1 MELVIA
7 ISILSVISASG
18 VAIFMRTIRAS
29 SQVQLRRNLDER
41 ARLILNNMTNF
52 FYPTKVMSADGV
64 DRVTCLMTGSVSA
77 NSVVL
82 RNFDQLL
89 TTISINGSGQI
100 ASASGATTVIVN
112 PDGIVNVSAHNG
124 GDSYFVW
131 TCGNGV
137 PDRLTFRFRAVVA
150 GDQGDS
156 GYSQDYST
164 DIVLRNSGN

>member
-7 ISILSVISASG
+7 ISILSIISGSG

-52 FYPTKVMSADGV
+52 FYPTRVMSAGGV
-64 DRVTCLMTGSVSA
+64 DRDTCLLSGTVTA
-77 NSVVL
+77 NNVVL
-82 RNFDQLL
+82 RNYDQLQ

-100 ASASGATTVIVN
+100 ASTSGATTVIVN
-112 PDGIVNVSAHNG
+112 PDGIVSVTAHNG
-124 GDSYFVW
+124 GDTYFVW

-137 PDRLTFRFRAVVA
+137 PDRLTFRFRATVA